1 MTVTK
6 TRSVRLHESMGMFE
20 TDAAPPREKTHD
32 MTPTIVAEDGVVAS
46 DEIRDAIRQ
55 AIIQILDGE
64 GEVSEKVEKIRK
76 LLTQREKLL
85 AAVGKGIAAVKAA
98 VNGDDGKK
106 AAMAESL
113 ATDAMLLT
121 SRYTTLRPRPSWL
134 IDKVMSVLESR
145 STNLETKL
153 QTIGTMLRSH
163 GSADGGKTVHIKPYS
178 PPADLAESQKPT
190 AHDLLR
196 GDVAVLLGSY

>member
-1 MTVTK
+1 MTVK
-6 TRSVRLHESMGMFE
+6 TRSDRLHESVGMFE
-20 TDAAPPREKTHD
+20 TDAAPPPENTYD
-32 MTPTIVAEDGVVAS
+32 MTSIIVGEDGRVAA

-55 AIIQILDGE
+55 AVIEILDNGDD
-64 GEVSEKVEKIRK
+64 VPTKIQKIRE
-76 LLTQREKLL
+76 LLTEKEKLL

-98 VNGDDGKK
+98 VNGDN
-106 AAMAESL
+106 AAVVESL
-113 ATDAMLLT
+113 TADATLLT
-121 SRYTTLRPRPSWL
+121 SRYASMRPRASWM
-134 IDKVMSVLESR
+134 IDKVMTILESR

-153 QTIGTMLRSH
+153 RTIGVMLRSH

-196 GDVAVLLGSY
+196 GDLAVLLGY